1 MQTLIGY
8 LLAFSLVATLLVLA
22 VGIVGMAR
30 GGEFNKKYNN
40 IIMRARI
47 GTQALTVLLFM
58 AYFAVEKL

>member
-58 AYFAVEKL
+58 AYFAAEKL

>member
-40 IIMRARI
+40 IIMRTRI